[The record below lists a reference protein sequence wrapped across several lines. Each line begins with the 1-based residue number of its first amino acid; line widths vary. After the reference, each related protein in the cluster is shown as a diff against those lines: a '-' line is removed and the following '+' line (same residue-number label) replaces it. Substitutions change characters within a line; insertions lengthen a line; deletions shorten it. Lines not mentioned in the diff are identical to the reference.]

1 MARENDIK
9 VLGIAGSL
17 RKASYNTAALR
28 EAVQRAPA
36 GMSIDVADIAD
47 IPLYNEDVYATGF
60 PAAVDRLREQIRAAD
75 ALLLVTP
82 EYNYSIPGVFKN
94 AIDWVSRPP
103 DQPFAGKPAAI
114 MGASPGRLG
123 TARAQYHLRQSLVFL
138 DVRVLNR
145 PEVMISAAH
154 TVFGEDGGL
163 TDERT
168 GKYISD
174 LLVALHDWTLKLKG

>member
-1 MARENDIK
+1 MAQENDIK
-9 VLGIAGSL
+9 VTGIAGSL

-36 GMSIDVADIAD
+36 GMNIDVADIAD

-103 DQPFAGKPAAI
+103 D
-114 MGASPGRLG
+114 
-123 TARAQYHLRQSLVFL
+123 
-138 DVRVLNR
+138 
-145 PEVMISAAH
+145 
-154 TVFGEDGGL
+154 
-163 TDERT
+163 
-168 GKYISD
+168 
-174 LLVALHDWTLKLKG
+174 